1 VLRIHSGLSEA
12 RGRLAHRTIAIGN
25 FDGVHLG
32 HQALL
37 ARACAGGALPCVLTF
52 EPHPARLLAPQLAP
66 PRIATPA
73 RKLELL
79 EACGAQVAIVQP
91 FELDFARLTAEAF
104 VELLCATGASGVV
117 VGGDFTYGR
126 SRSGNVATLGRS
138 LGERGL
144 TLSVVPTVSVD
155 GLTVSS
161 TKLRELLL
169 EGNAAAARSLLGR
182 PFDLD
187 GEVVRGAGRG
197 RQLGF
202 PTANVLSEAELLPA
216 AGVYAVRMRLWSAA
230 EGAWGPGF
238 DGAAN
243 LGLNPT
249 FDAVA
254 LPGRMPLSLEV
265 HLLDRTIDLYGEK
278 VRVEFVQ
285 RLRSERRFA
294 GVGELTEQLRRDVE
308 QARAALR

>member
-1 VLRIHSGLSEA
+1 VLRIHSGLAEA
-12 RGRLAHRTIAIGN
+12 RGRLARGSIAIGN

-37 ARACAGGALPCVLTF
+37 GQAGAGGALPCALTF
-52 EPHPARLLAPQLAP
+52 EPHPARLLAPKLAP

-79 EACGAQVAIVQP
+79 GECGAQVAIVQP
-91 FELDFARLTAEAF
+91 FELDFARLPPEAF

-117 VGGDFTYGR
+117 VGQDFTYGR
-126 SRSGNVATLGRS
+126 GRAGNVATLGRS

-144 TLSVVPTVSVD
+144 GLSVVPTVSVD

-197 RQLGF
+197 RQIGF
-202 PTANVLSEAELLPA
+202 PTANVLSGAELLPA
-216 AGVYAVRMRLWSAA
+216 AGVYAVRLRVWSEA

-238 DGAAN
+238 AGAAN

-249 FDAVA
+249 FDAVS

-265 HLLDRTIDLYGEK
+265 HLLDRTLDLYGAR

-294 GVGELTEQLRRDVE
+294 GVAELGEQLRRDVE
-308 QARAALR
+308 QARAALF